1 VIFLPLLVLVPM
13 LIVGIALVIPGPGWE
28 PPIAAAVRK
37 RAAYLVVG
45 AAVLPVLLGLWLTDA
60 LRDGRVAH
68 CLAPERL
75 RGWLERRRYHL
86 SMAEWD
92 SRKQLGMALN
102 HSERL
107 VYDSPMEGWWALR
120 DELWPDGWAHVI
132 EDFWRDPEQGRQQ

>member
-37 RAAYLVVG
+37 RAAFLLVG

-60 LRDGRVAH
+60 LT
-68 CLAPERL
+68 PERL

-92 SRKQLGMALN
+92 SRKQLGMAMH

-107 VYDSPMEGWWALR
+107 VYDGPMEGWLALR
-120 DELWPDGWAHVI
+120 NELWPDGWAHVI
-132 EDFWRDPEQGRQQ
+132 EEFWRDREGQQQ